1 MVVSQGMNR
10 PAVLMIAGQ
19 LDPDQQTVADLMQR
33 TASVVG
39 TLGENWFGH
48 DSSQFAADWAT
59 QCKQLQVAA
68 DTVATM
74 SRHARVQA
82 TDQQATSTS

>member
-1 MVVSQGMNR
+1 MALSQGMNR
-10 PAVLMIAGQ
+10 PAVLTIAGQ
-19 LDPDQQTVADLMQR
+19 LDADQQTVADLMQR
-33 TASVVG
+33 TTSVVG
-39 TLGENWFGH
+39 TLGQNWFGH

-59 QCKQLQVAA
+59 HCKQLQVAA
-68 DTVATM
+68 DSVATM

>member
-19 LDPDQQTVADLMQR
+19 LDADQQTVADLMQR
-33 TASVVG
+33 TSSVVG
-39 TLGENWFGH
+39 TLVQNWFGH
-48 DSSQFAADWAT
+48 DSSQFAADWASRS
-59 QCKQLQVAA
+59 KQLQMAADAVAA
-68 DTVATM
+68 M

-82 TDQQATSTS
+82 ADQQATSTS

>member
-1 MVVSQGMNR
+1 MALSQGMNR
-10 PAVLMIAGQ
+10 PAVLMIAGR
-19 LDPDQQTVADLMQR
+19 LDSDQQTVADLMQR
-33 TASVVG
+33 TSSVVG
-39 TLGENWFGH
+39 TLAANWFGH

-59 QCKQLQVAA
+59 QSKQLQVAA

-82 TDQQATSTS
+82 TDQQATSAG